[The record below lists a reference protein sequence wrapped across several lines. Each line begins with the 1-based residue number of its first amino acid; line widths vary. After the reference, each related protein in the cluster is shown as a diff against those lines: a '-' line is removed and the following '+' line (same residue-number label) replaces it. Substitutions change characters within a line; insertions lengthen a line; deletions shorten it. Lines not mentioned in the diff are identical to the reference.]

1 MPTYTIASPTGEEY
15 EIEAPQGAS
24 QQQAFE
30 FFKREHSAGR
40 VKPKQAKQL
49 STQEFKD
56 RAPEWAKAPV
66 GVLET
71 GVSMLAGMPSQIAGG
86 LLGLGKLAT
95 GQGLDEAANTVNRVQ
110 QENFGFGAFEPLT
123 DVGKR
128 YSKAT
133 TDVMA
138 MPGEKA
144 GDVGAAI
151 GKVLGNEEL
160 GRLSAKLPVDVAMNF
175 LPLGGV
181 YVAGKKA
188 MTPKKSTP
196 LPETTSPVLDKLDQP
211 EPATISVRAPEQ
223 LELPLETSPQA
234 IAEMQ
239 ARGTQQMD
247 LFASDTANRGVGGRL
262 GETIPEPIYS
272 AERTHDFLSR
282 AKQDEIDA
290 TPYGDVP
297 AHYGSTL
304 EHGRIDENGMP
315 IRADLSMEAQ
325 NLQNPLQRNLWGD
338 ELGPSQGA
346 SKSLTSALDSMPP
359 GNARDLA
366 LSQLSGIP
374 QKSLVDKVNTILNE
388 GTGGLSRT
396 QRGMLDFESIGNS
409 FRSINRR
416 LSQLTDQPWVKAAF
430 PAHRFETNKDGSP
443 KVMLHG
449 TTQAFN
455 DRPRILPDTGY
466 EGLHA
471 GYGGAA
477 TLKASP
483 GPKSDRVG
491 YSSRNLR
498 FAEQGTSP
506 AVYPVA
512 LRKGNYPRLE
522 GDYGSW
528 EPLKLADSRQFK
540 LDLAKVTG
548 KGFYAIDDFMESYK
562 ERILNRELSPKDEN
576 ILFAKMLKNE
586 LDVDGFFYPN
596 TYESAKRT
604 IMGKSGIMKSPQ
616 RARNYADKLGYEDSV
631 VVYDEN
637 NMVSLY
643 DAAQQAPSMNS
654 GMSRGQRGGFD
665 YEILPKA
672 FRDFVDNWV
681 KAGGNLSHVGV
692 SRMLDDHP
700 VKLTETQRGLLEH
713 LYPETAKTY
722 QEKIN
727 KAWLSG
733 DAEKAGRWGKRYD
746 DALIQEAVL
755 KHHDAFGKGFKS
767 DGQRYDA
774 KTGFWAG
781 RVAAQEQAQ
790 ALINSAKKNQRGAL
804 KFDDVGDIVQKFVK
818 GVAKSVEQQR
828 LPVSAREKLLQTV
841 QRDNSFVL
849 RPMETENIVAKA
861 LQEPDSK
868 MNKYTQSGAISAG
881 DKVGSTL
888 VRETGRWMN
897 WARSTGEKYFRE
909 RVKPVEHVLSA
920 VPKADLETA
929 MQVMTKEMFNK
940 ERFSDQRLLEAG
952 MTKDA
957 MFARQKL
964 IEAYDV
970 GITTLNQTREKLGMR
985 PVKPME
991 AYFSSQFN
999 GDYLISVVDS
1009 SGRPVGLATAATR
1022 AEANK
1027 ALAWIKKNMPE
1038 HENVSIVDRRTSAA
1052 NNRTPRDVSSLYE
1065 GLMDVFKDTPMEA
1078 ELRQMMEGR
1087 AEMQAYT
1094 ERGFYNHFKNKTGI
1108 RFFIGDRP
1116 WLDQR
1121 QNAIQAAQAQVK
1133 YLKDLYNWIPT
1144 QEAMAQLKGVFTDEQ
1159 LMRSQPNNLAYAKAS
1174 MDNFMGISKSITKP
1188 MEDFLAGGI
1197 AKVSTGELSKYVGS
1211 LKSLTYLK
1219 QLGASVGYAIATPLQ
1234 MLLYA
1239 PSFHNM
1245 LSGGG
1250 IKHNPVVTMAKTL
1263 KDVQAI
1269 LVTHSLDK
1277 VGTSIHDK
1285 ALSPFANDALRYM
1298 EDNGIITKSLYDEYA
1313 QLGTHKAIDLANQT
1327 LGSTIT
1333 APDKLA
1339 RLLGFMSFAHHLKD
1353 GRAPLSDLEI
1363 FRRAAELTDKAAV
1376 PLERHNRPLVADK
1389 LGLAGELAFM
1399 YKAPVF
1405 MAFNNLLELGSH
1417 AHKTGNTTPLLLALG
1432 ATIMLGGAMSLPG
1445 MSEMDSGFELL
1456 KDLNAKFGSKD
1467 LAVYLKDKG
1476 VKQTMLQHLP
1486 DAVTYG
1492 ALSASTNTQ
1501 LSTRFGNEAI
1511 NLQDPFNG
1519 MVPGAQTV
1527 KEIASSTW
1535 GLLMKPDYTQ
1545 LQQSLHSMGLPLTR
1559 GLQESYGDE
1568 FTAGDMGG
1576 KRSVLRPSD
1585 IRGQETVYARNE
1597 ADQSRRKLG
1606 LMSLDE
1612 AKARDIDYRSRQD
1625 EKRMQE
1631 VRNRAAKEFFFNA
1644 MKKQDT
1650 SDDVITFLQA
1660 GGEPDELLREF
1671 DTRIQKRA
1679 LTPEVRELLKATK
1692 LREIQAIV
1700 QKMKMG
1706 RQYAN

>member
-40 VKPKQAKQL
+40 VKPKNK
-49 STQEFKD
+49 
-56 RAPEWAKAPV
+56 AKA
-66 GVLET
+66 
-71 GVSMLAGMPSQIAGG
+71 GMASDDDKYASYLSNFSKQNSGMFVPPGAKTPTPQTKEEFLKWGNQPGAPKAVAGG
-86 LLGLGKLAT
+86 LEMGLNL
-95 GQGLDEAANTVNRVQ
+95 
-110 QENFGFGAFEPLT
+110 
-123 DVGKR
+123 
-128 YSKAT
+128 
-133 TDVMA
+133 
-138 MPGEKA
+138 
-144 GDVGAAI
+144 
-151 GKVLGNEEL
+151 
-160 GRLSAKLPVDVAMNF
+160 
-175 LPLGGV
+175 LGGV
-181 YVAGKKA
+181 TGPILAPIGAGIKKLTKEKPGTFEQEYGEA
-188 MTPKKSTP
+188 FGDVSSVGTRLANTLGVRTKVGDTLNTELADFVNRNLQPFTGIHMPARLPSRLEMKARFGSDVV
-196 LPETTSPVLDKLDQP
+196 PETPVN
-211 EPATISVRAPEQ
+211 SVLANLEQQSAPKQTPSTAPDAMLSSRNESLFEQ
-223 LELPLETSPQA
+223 GRQEFADFTRQEEAQA
-234 IAEMQ
+234 ILDARQREMEQ
-239 ARGTQQMD
+239 QVARQTSLDMN
-247 LFASDTANRGVGGRL
+247 A
-262 GETIPEPIYS
+262 
-272 AERTHDFLSR
+272 AERARQEQAPTGYSQWLAEQAIREAQQTHDFLSR

-297 AHYGSTL
+297 AQYGSTL

-338 ELGPSQGA
+338 ELGPGQGA

-374 QKSLVDKVNTILNE
+374 QKSLVDKVHTILNE

-430 PAHRFETNKDGSP
+430 PAHRFETNEDGSP

-455 DRPRILPDTGY
+455 DRPRILPYMGY

-477 TLKASP
+477 TLKAST
-483 GPKSDRVG
+483 GTKSDRVG

-548 KGFYAIDDFMESYK
+548 RGFYAIDDFMAEYK
-562 ERILNRELSPKDEN
+562 NRILNRELSPKEEN
-576 ILFAKMLKNE
+576 FLFSKMLKE
-586 LDVDGFFYPN
+586 QLDVDGFFYPN
-596 TYESAKRT
+596 KYESAKRI
-604 IMGKSGIMKSPQ
+604 IMDKSGVMKSPQ

-654 GMSRGQRGGFD
+654 GMSRGQRG
-665 YEILPKA
+665 
-672 FRDFVDNWV
+672 
-681 KAGGNLSHVGV
+681 
-692 SRMLDDHP
+692 
-700 VKLTETQRGLLEH
+700 
-713 LYPETAKTY
+713 
-722 QEKIN
+722 
-727 KAWLSG
+727 
-733 DAEKAGRWGKRYD
+733 
-746 DALIQEAVL
+746 
-755 KHHDAFGKGFKS
+755 
-767 DGQRYDA
+767 
-774 KTGFWAG
+774 
-781 RVAAQEQAQ
+781 
-790 ALINSAKKNQRGAL
+790 AL

-828 LPVSAREKLLQTV
+828 LPVSDREKLMQTV

-920 VPKADLETA
+920 VSKADLETA
-929 MQVMTKEMFNK
+929 MQVMIKEMFNK
-940 ERFSDQRLLEAG
+940 ERFSDQRLMEAG

-964 IEAYDV
+964 IEAYDA

-1065 GLMDVFKDTPMEA
+1065 GLMDVFKNTPMEA

-1174 MDNFMGISKSITKP
+1174 MDNFMGISKSATKT

-1245 LSGGG
+1245 LSGSG

-1277 VGTSIHDK
+1277 IGTSIHDK

-1313 QLGTHKAIDLANQT
+1313 QLGTHKAVDLANQT

-1353 GRAPLSDLEI
+1353 GKAPMSDLEI

-1432 ATIMLGGAMSLPG
+1432 ATMMLGGAMSLPG

-1486 DAVTYG
+1486 NAVTYG

-1511 NLQDPFNG
+1511 NLQDPFSG

-1545 LQQSLHSMGLPLTR
+1545 LQQSIHSMGLPLTR